1 MNPLDPDAASGCM
14 MDAYPAG
21 TEITRK
27 RGVSMDGKTWRIGE
41 LARRAGVSVRTL
53 RHYDAIGLLSPSGE
67 TEAGYRLYDEMSA
80 ARLEQILYFR
90 ELGFA
95 LEEIRGMMA
104 NPQYDAREAMMRQK
118 ALLEMRRSRIDAML
132 SRLEEAIAGEGMPR
146 VEVFD
151 MSEIEKAKK
160 LYAQEAK
167 ARWGGTDAYKES
179 EKRTAQYGKGDWQQ
193 IEDGMRE
200 LFDAFAAV
208 RDLPAEDA
216 RVQELVGKWQ
226 QYITDHF
233 YPCTDEILAGLGQMY
248 VCDERFKQNIDQS
261 GEGTAVCM
269 SRAIKAYCAA
279 RGA

>member
-1 MNPLDPDAASGCM
+1 M

-27 RGVSMDGKTWRIGE
+27 RGVSMNGKKWKIGE

-95 LEEIRGMMA
+95 LEEIRGIMA
-104 NPQYDAREAMMRQK
+104 NPQYDARDAMKRQK

-132 SRLEEAIAGEGMPR
+132 SRLEEAIAGEGMPCM
-146 VEVFD
+146 EVFD
-151 MSEIEKAKK
+151 MSEIEKMKK
-160 LYAQEAK
+160 QYASEAK
-167 ARWGGTDAYKES
+167 ARWGHTDAYKES
-179 EKRTAQYGKGDWQQ
+179 EKRTAKHDKGDWQR
-193 IEDGMRE
+193 IEGGMRE
-200 LFDAFAAV
+200 LFDAFAAA
-208 RDLPAEDA
+208 REFPAEDA
-216 RVQELVGKWQ
+216 RAQELAARWQ
-226 QYITDHF
+226 QYITEHF

-248 VCDERFKQNIDQS
+248 TADERFKQNIDRS
-261 GEGTAVCM
+261 GEGTAACM
-269 SRAIKAYCAA
+269 SRAIAAYCAA
-279 RGA
+279 RRA